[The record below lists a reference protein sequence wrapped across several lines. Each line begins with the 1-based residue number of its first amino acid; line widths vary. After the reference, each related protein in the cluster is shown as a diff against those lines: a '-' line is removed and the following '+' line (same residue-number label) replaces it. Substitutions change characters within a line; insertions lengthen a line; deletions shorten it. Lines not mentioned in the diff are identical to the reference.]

1 MKKYLNIVIQNIIME
16 SESTTQ
22 LQTPGGEKK
31 QVRLVDIPLNTQQ
44 DGLQLIVTFLHLAQK
59 RGAFTLDES
68 AKLWECIKL
77 FQ

>member
-1 MKKYLNIVIQNIIME
+1 ME

-22 LQTPGGEKK
+22 LPMANGEKK
-31 QVRLVDIPLNTQQ
+31 QLRLVEVPLNTQQ
-44 DGLQLIVTFLHLAQK
+44 DALQLIVTFLNLAQK

-68 AKLWECIKL
+68 AKLWDCIKM